1 MGNMNN
7 QGKRP
12 DQYETSTKIAWYGV
26 LGMVLLLCI
35 VTLMG
40 C

>member
-1 MGNMNN
+1 MNN

-12 DQYETSTKIAWYGV
+12 DQYETSAKFAWYGV
-26 LGMVLLLCI
+26 IGMVAALVMMSLF
-35 VTLMG
+35 G